1 MTDQSSGYLVQVF
14 TRPPIPGQVKTRLIP
29 ELGEAGAADLHAE
42 LASLALEAL
51 EASDLDYELWCA
63 SDIDHPFFDG
73 FEVIRKPQ
81 QGKDL
86 GERME
91 NAMKDGLSR
100 ASKVILIGT
109 DLPTL
114 DIDYLRKAFE
124 SLDAHQIT
132 LGPADDGGYGLIGS
146 SGDLPDVFSDIPWG
160 SSEVLE
166 ITCHRLNAARI
177 NFSLLPLLW
186 DVDTPEDFLRYRAW
200 KQENN

>member
-1 MTDQSSGYLVQVF
+1 MTNQSSGYLVQVF

-42 LASLALEAL
+42 LASLALKAL
-51 EASDLDYELWCA
+51 GPSDLDYELWCA
-63 SDIDHPFFDG
+63 SDIHHPFFDG
-73 FEVIRKPQ
+73 FDVNRKQQ

-91 NAMKDGLSR
+91 NALKDGFSR

-114 DIDYLRKAFE
+114 NIDYLRKAFE
-124 SLDAHQIT
+124 SLETHQFT

-146 SGDLPDVFSDIPWG
+146 SGILPEVFSNIPWG
-160 SSEVLE
+160 GSEVLD
-166 ITCHRLNAARI
+166 ITCQRLNAAQI
-177 NFSLLPLLW
+177 SYSLQPLLW
-186 DVDTPEDFLRYRAW
+186 DVDTPEDLPRYRAW
-200 KQENN
+200 TQENN